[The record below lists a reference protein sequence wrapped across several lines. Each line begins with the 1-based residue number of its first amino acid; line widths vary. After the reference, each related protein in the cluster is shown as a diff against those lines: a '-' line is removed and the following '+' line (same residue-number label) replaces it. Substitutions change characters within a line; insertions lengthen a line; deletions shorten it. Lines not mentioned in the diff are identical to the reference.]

1 MTIFVCLP
9 DFKSMTRPEKHQ
21 QKNFEQ
27 LINNFEAYT
36 FWCVCVCFFSVENN
50 GE

>member
-9 DFKSMTRPEKHQ
+9 DFKSMTRPEKQQQ
-21 QKNFEQ
+21 QKNLKQ
-27 LINNFEAYT
+27 LINNLEAYA
-36 FWCVCVCFFSVENN
+36 FWWVFFVENN